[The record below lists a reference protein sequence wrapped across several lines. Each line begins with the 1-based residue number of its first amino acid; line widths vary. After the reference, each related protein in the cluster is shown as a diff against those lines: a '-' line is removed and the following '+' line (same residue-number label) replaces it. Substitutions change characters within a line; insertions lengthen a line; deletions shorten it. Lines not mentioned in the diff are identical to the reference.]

1 MQQEGIT
8 ADADAV
14 AVLARAGEGS
24 VRDSLSALDQAIA
37 CCGDKLNA
45 AEVRALLGMFSL
57 ESLGRVTS
65 ALAEGDSQKM
75 FDVVAEL
82 EANGRSLQHFAR
94 ELARHFRN
102 LVVVKITGTDTR
114 LVAASPAEQHK
125 LYEAAQPF
133 SEEDLTRY
141 LQLSL
146 GLFRDLQTSLQPRLH
161 LEMGLLRMVQA
172 GRLQPIEEALANLG
186 STPPPRTAIPSK
198 PAPPVPQQVSAPPV
212 RSIEGGDLRSR
223 LHAALLEAKLTHVAD
238 ALEHS
243 ELAESPNELV
253 FTTPKMYQLYL
264 KQAEFEAAAKKI
276 AGRPVRVTI
285 KIGEPA
291 RQAAP
296 AAAAPK
302 KAEDEA
308 TTRALAHPEV
318 KRFQEVF
325 PGAQV
330 RTVRNLK
337 DN

>member
-1 MQQEGIT
+1 M
-8 ADADAV
+8 
-14 AVLARAGEGS
+14 
-24 VRDSLSALDQAIA
+24 
-37 CCGDKLNA
+37 
-45 AEVRALLGMFSL
+45 
-57 ESLGRVTS
+57 
-65 ALAEGDSQKM
+65 
-75 FDVVAEL
+75 
-82 EANGRSLQHFAR
+82 
-94 ELARHFRN
+94 
-102 LVVVKITGTDTR
+102 
-114 LVAASPAEQHK
+114 
-125 LYEAAQPF
+125 
-133 SEEDLTRY
+133 
-141 LQLSL
+141 
-146 GLFRDLQTSLQPRLH
+146 
-161 LEMGLLRMVQA
+161 
-172 GRLQPIEEALANLG
+172 
-186 STPPPRTAIPSK
+186 
-198 PAPPVPQQVSAPPV
+198 PQQVIAPPV

-264 KQAEFEAAAKKI
+264 KQTEFEAAAKRI

-285 KIGEPA
+285 KIGDPA

-302 KAEDEA
+302 KSEDEA